1 MQLYDTIADT
11 GKRFGANKI
20 VLFGSRARG
29 DNNERSDIDIAV
41 FGMPEENQ
49 PLFAE
54 EIENLPTLLCFDLVF
69 IRPDTS
75 ESLLTNIRKDG
86 KILMSRLND
95 KLKNFS
101 NAVCRLD
108 EALAEYSLCKLTS
121 SRDGVIQ
128 RFEFCA
134 ELAWKTVKEYLAEQG
149 YSDINSPK
157 AVMKQA
163 FADKIIDN
171 ETVWLEILQARNM
184 TSHIY
189 DDNTASDIF
198 KAIESNYIAQFKELY
213 ARLSQ

>member
-1 MQLYDTIADT
+1 MQLYDTIAYA

-54 EIENLPTLLCFDLVF
+54 EIENLPTLLCFDLIF

-75 ESLLTNIRKDG
+75 EALLTNIRRDG

-95 KLKNFS
+95 KLKNFN

-134 ELAWKTVKEYLAEQG
+134 ELAWKTVKEYL
-149 YSDINSPK
+149 DIP
-157 AVMKQA
+157 
-163 FADKIIDN
+163 
-171 ETVWLEILQARNM
+171 ILTAR
-184 TSHIY
+184 
-189 DDNTASDIF
+189 
-198 KAIESNYIAQFKELY
+198 KPL
-213 ARLSQ
+213 